1 MSAPDGAT
9 WRSGYATV
17 CKTVYTSSILVVASI
32 TSPQNRSIFPFGHCS
47 PRSARLPDCDHSVP
61 VALLRLLRQRRPDWP
76 VR

>member
-1 MSAPDGAT
+1 
-9 WRSGYATV
+9 
-17 CKTVYTSSILVVASI
+17 VASI
-32 TSPQNRSIFPFGHCS
+32 RSPQNRSIFPFGHCS